1 MRHVVT
7 CMVLALVAVL
17 LQVMVMDGVPLPG
30 GSVPDIALVLVVALG
45 LTQGPATGMLTGF
58 FAGLD
63 LDLVSPASHLI
74 GESALIFCLVGYGC
88 GRLADWLDRS
98 ALRLLAAALI
108 GVAAGETL
116 QAAVGMMVGDP
127 GVTLPAVRHILP
139 AAVLYDVLLCSVVLS
154 IAALASR
161 RSVVRQPRA
170 RPVRPAELAGMRTT
184 IGIALP
190 RSRGRAGGGPL
201 ARMRPARA
209 ERGSV
214 AALAGMPAARPV
226 RLRAGILDEG
236 RAGSRPGDARSSSS
250 DPRSLGAGRGRTVR
264 RPRLRPDRGGSA
276 IRIGPRRA
284 LRSRPARLRL
294 SGRRAGGAPLRVV
307 PLRAG
312 QPAGSLFRRQV
323 RVCRQVPR
331 WTRRRSAAQGG
342 GAGGSGGR
350 R

>member
-154 IAALASR
+154 ALASR
-161 RSVVRQPRA
+161 LSVVRQPRA
-170 RPVRPAELAGMRTT
+170 RPVRPR
-184 IGIALP
+184 
-190 RSRGRAGGGPL
+190 RAGGGPL

-294 SGRRAGGAPLRVV
+294 SGRRAGGAPSRVV

-312 QPAGSLFRRQV
+312 QPAGGLFRRQV

>member
-17 LQVMVMDGVPLPG
+17 LQVMLMDGVPLPG
-30 GSVPDIALVLVVALG
+30 GSVPDIALALVVALG

-161 RSVVRQPRA
+161 RSVVRA

-190 RSRGRAGGGPL
+190 RSRGRAGGGPGRAMPAVVRLTREVL
-201 ARMRPARA
+201 ARVAVAPCAGPGCGQIAVAQPSASARA
-209 ERGSV
+209 V
-214 AALAGMPAARPV
+214 PFV
-226 RLRAGILDEG
+226 R
-236 RAGSRPGDARSSSS
+236 
-250 DPRSLGAGRGRTVR
+250 
-264 RPRLRPDRGGSA
+264 
-276 IRIGPRRA
+276 
-284 LRSRPARLRL
+284 
-294 SGRRAGGAPLRVV
+294 GRRACG
-307 PLRAG
+307 
-312 QPAGSLFRRQV
+312 
-323 RVCRQVPR
+323 
-331 WTRRRSAAQGG
+331 
-342 GAGGSGGR
+342 
-350 R
+350 

>member
-17 LQVMVMDGVPLPG
+17 LQVMLMDGVPLPG
-30 GSVPDIALVLVVALG
+30 GSVPDIALALVVALG

-161 RSVVRQPRA
+161 RSVVRA

-214 AALAGMPAARPV
+214 AALPGMPAARPV
-226 RLRAGILDEG
+226 RLGAGILDEG

-312 QPAGSLFRRQV
+312 QPAGGLFRRQV

>member
-1 MRHVVT
+1 MSSGWSHRTGRAGAPEADMRHVVT

-17 LQVMVMDGVPLPG
+17 LQVMLMDGVPLPG
-30 GSVPDIALVLVVALG
+30 GSVPDIALALVVALG

-116 QAAVGMMVGDP
+116 QAAVGLMGGDP
-127 GVTLPAVRHILP
+127 GVPVPAVRHILP

-161 RSVVRQPRA
+161 RSVVRA

-214 AALAGMPAARPV
+214 AALPGMPAARPV
-226 RLRAGILDEG
+226 PLGAGILDEG
-236 RAGSRPGDARSSSS
+236 RGGSPPGDARSRSS
-250 DPRSLGAGRGRTVR
+250 DPPSLGAGRGR
-264 RPRLRPDRGGSA
+264 PLRP
-276 IRIGPRRA
+276 
-284 LRSRPARLRL
+284 
-294 SGRRAGGAPLRVV
+294 
-307 PLRAG
+307 
-312 QPAGSLFRRQV
+312 
-323 RVCRQVPR
+323 
-331 WTRRRSAAQGG
+331 
-342 GAGGSGGR
+342 
-350 R
+350 